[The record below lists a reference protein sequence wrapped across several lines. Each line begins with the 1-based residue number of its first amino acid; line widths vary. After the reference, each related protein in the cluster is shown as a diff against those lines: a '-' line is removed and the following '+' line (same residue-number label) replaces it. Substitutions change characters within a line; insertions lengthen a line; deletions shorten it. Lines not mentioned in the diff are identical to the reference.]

1 MVTVSGNIRFFCIYM
16 LLFHELK
23 IVFNTDCQIIH
34 EKLVRHHLSD
44 YKMMN
49 MKGIL
54 TLNTFKSPLM
64 YAAYLFENMM
74 IYLPECT
81 IDLSYSI

>member
-1 MVTVSGNIRFFCIYM
+1 M
-16 LLFHELK
+16 LVFHELK

-54 TLNTFKSPLM
+54 TQYIQISLNV
-64 YAAYLFENMM
+64 
-74 IYLPECT
+74 
-81 IDLSYSI
+81 YSILI